1 MYKKKKLLLNIV
13 NISFLI
19 LSLIELIKY
28 FKFDNTLYGVIYLL
42 INLIIIFLLLPV
54 TFNYKRHYSSARIS
68 KIILIIIIGLFN
80 SYILNYIV
88 IGNMSYIDSSKNF
101 IKSIFIIKNI
111 LKPIL
116 YFILVIFLFLETG
129 INKKIK
135 SSKKDWYIY
144 ILMLK

>member
-116 YFILVIFLFLETG
+116 YFLLVIFLFLETG

>member
-116 YFILVIFLFLETG
+116 YFLLMILLFLETG

-135 SSKKDWYIY
+135 SSKKD
-144 ILMLK
+144 

>member
-28 FKFDNTLYGVIYLL
+28 FKFDNTLYGIIYLL

-116 YFILVIFLFLETG
+116 YFLLVIFLFLETG

-135 SSKKDWYIY
+135 SSKKD
-144 ILMLK
+144 

>member
-88 IGNMSYIDSSKNF
+88 IGNMSYIDSSKDF

>member
-116 YFILVIFLFLETG
+116 YFLLMIFLFLETS

-135 SSKKDWYIY
+135 SSKKD
-144 ILMLK
+144 

>member
-116 YFILVIFLFLETG
+116 YFLLMIFLFLETG

-135 SSKKDWYIY
+135 SSKKD
-144 ILMLK
+144 

>member
-68 KIILIIIIGLFN
+68 KVILIIIIGLFN

-88 IGNMSYIDSSKNF
+88 VGNMSYIDSSGSF
-101 IKSIFIIKNI
+101 IKSIFVIKNI

-116 YFILVIFLFLETG
+116 YFLLMIFLFLETG
-129 INKKIK
+129 LNKKIK
-135 SSKKDWYIY
+135 SSKKD
-144 ILMLK
+144 

>member
-116 YFILVIFLFLETG
+116 YFLLMIFLFLETG

>member
-68 KIILIIIIGLFN
+68 KVILIIIIGLFN

-88 IGNMSYIDSSKNF
+88 VGNMNYIDSSSSF
-101 IKSIFIIKNI
+101 IKSIFVIKNI

-116 YFILVIFLFLETG
+116 YFLLMIFLFLETG
-129 INKKIK
+129 LNKKIK
-135 SSKKDWYIY
+135 SSKKD
-144 ILMLK
+144 

>member
-19 LSLIELIKY
+19 LSSIELIKY

-54 TFNYKRHYSSARIS
+54 TFNYKRHYSNARIS

-116 YFILVIFLFLETG
+116 YFLLVIFLFLETG

-135 SSKKDWYIY
+135 SSKKD
-144 ILMLK
+144 

>member
-1 MYKKKKLLLNIV
+1 VYKKKKLLLNIV

>member
-116 YFILVIFLFLETG
+116 YFLLVIFLFLETG

-135 SSKKDWYIY
+135 SSKKD
-144 ILMLK
+144 

>member
-42 INLIIIFLLLPV
+42 INLIVIFLLLPV

-116 YFILVIFLFLETG
+116 YFLLVIFLFLETG

-135 SSKKDWYIY
+135 SSKKD
-144 ILMLK
+144 

>member
-116 YFILVIFLFLETG
+116 YFLLVIFLFLETG

-135 SSKKDWYIY
+135 SLKKD
-144 ILMLK
+144 

>member
-88 IGNMSYIDSSKNF
+88 IGNMSYIDSSKDF

-135 SSKKDWYIY
+135 SSKKD
-144 ILMLK
+144 

>member
-68 KIILIIIIGLFN
+68 KVILIIIIGLFN

-88 IGNMSYIDSSKNF
+88 VGNMSYIDSSSSF
-101 IKSIFIIKNI
+101 IKSIFVIKNI

-116 YFILVIFLFLETG
+116 YFLLMIFLFLETG
-129 INKKIK
+129 LNKKIK
-135 SSKKDWYIY
+135 SSKKD
-144 ILMLK
+144 

>member
-68 KIILIIIIGLFN
+68 KVILIIIIGLFN

-88 IGNMSYIDSSKNF
+88 VGNMNYIDSSSSF
-101 IKSIFIIKNI
+101 IKSIFVIKNI

-116 YFILVIFLFLETG
+116 YFLLMIFLFLETG
-129 INKKIK
+129 LNKKIK

>member
-54 TFNYKRHYSSARIS
+54 TFNYKRHYSNARIS

-88 IGNMSYIDSSKNF
+88 IGNMSYIDSSKSF

-116 YFILVIFLFLETG
+116 YFLLMIFLFLETG
-129 INKKIK
+129 LNKKIK
-135 SSKKDWYIY
+135 SSKKD
-144 ILMLK
+144 

>member
-116 YFILVIFLFLETG
+116 YFILVIFLILETG

-135 SSKKDWYIY
+135 SSKKD
-144 ILMLK
+144 

>member
-135 SSKKDWYIY
+135 SSKKD
-144 ILMLK
+144 